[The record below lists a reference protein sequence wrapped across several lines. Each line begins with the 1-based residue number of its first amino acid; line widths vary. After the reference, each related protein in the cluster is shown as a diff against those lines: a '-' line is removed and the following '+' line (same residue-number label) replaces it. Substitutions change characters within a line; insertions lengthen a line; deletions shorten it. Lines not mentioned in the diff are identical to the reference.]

1 VSEENEQS
9 PEDEFRDMLRDFLAG
24 RGGVD
29 PSKLAGAAGLPMDA
43 AGLQAM
49 MSQLQNAMNSSAAS
63 DGINWSLAMEQ
74 AKAHALKTVT
84 PVSAIVRAEI
94 DQAFHVGSLWLAET
108 TELSDLSLTPE
119 VITRLE
125 WIEQTMPL
133 WIQLAE
139 PVANS
144 ISAAM
149 TSVLTDQAPEEMKG
163 MIANAS
169 QLMRQI
175 GGTLFAMQLGQ
186 IIGQLSC
193 EVVSGGD
200 VGIPLLADGQAA
212 LLPQNLSEFGEGLD
226 IPMDQVQIYLAVREL
241 AHARLFRH
249 ARWLRL
255 NLLSAITDFARG
267 ISIDMSALEEVAGN
281 FDPANP
287 DDLRD
292 AMTSGALI
300 PPKTEAQ
307 MAALARLET
316 QLALIEGWVDVVT
329 EAAVARLPR
338 ASAIG
343 ETVRRR
349 RASGGPA
356 ESAFASLVGLELRP
370 RRMRE
375 ASQMWARLTAE
386 VGAELRDS
394 LWAHPDVMPT
404 ADDLDNPDALI
415 ARLKGEAAGIV
426 PEPDEMDR
434 ALQDLLDG
442 KDFGTAPS
450 DDVGDGPV
458 DGDQP
463 V

>member
-426 PEPDEMDR
+426 PEPDAMDR

-450 DDVGDGPV
+450 DDAGDGPV

>member
-1 VSEENEQS
+1 VSEENEQN

-49 MSQLQNAMNSSAAS
+49 MSQLQNAMNSSAAG

-94 DQAFHVGSLWLAET
+94 DQAFHVGSLWLAEAT
-108 TELSDLSLTPE
+108 DLSDLSLTPD

-144 ISAAM
+144 ISNAM

-450 DDVGDGPV
+450 DDAGDGPV

>member
-450 DDVGDGPV
+450 DDAGDGPV

>member
-415 ARLKGEAAGIV
+415 ARLKGEAAGLV
-426 PEPDEMDR
+426 PEPDAMDR

-450 DDVGDGPV
+450 DDAGDGPV